1 MCEEAIQMSR
11 TAVRDERVL
20 GHNKQHKV
28 IREIRKKKKKMMMM
42 MMMMICQ
49 GLIRP
54 VSFKQGRL

>member
-28 IREIRKKKKKMMMM
+28 IREIRKKKML
-42 MMMMICQ
+42 MMMICQ

>member
-1 MCEEAIQMSR
+1 M
-11 TAVRDERVL
+11 AVWDERVL

-28 IREIRKKKKKMMMM
+28 IREIRKKMKMMM